1 MARVVVFGATSAIA
15 AEVAVMH
22 AARGDRLHLVGRSA
36 AKLAQVV
43 DRCRAVAKEPV
54 TFVAADLADLEAME
68 GLVASCIEALG
79 SIDTAFVAH
88 GDLFD
93 QLASEATFSVAEAS
107 LRLNFLSPVALVVPL
122 ANHFERQRGG
132 RLGVITSVAG
142 DRGRPRNYT
151 YGAAKGGLGLYLQG
165 VRSRLYGA
173 GVTVTTLKLGPVD
186 TPMTAT
192 HTKNAV
198 FAQPKPVAEGILRAM
213 DARKAEVYVPGYWA
227 LIMFVVRNTPEALF
241 QKLAFLSGR

>member
-36 AKLAQVV
+36 EKLANVV
-43 DRCRAVAKEPV
+43 ERCRAVAQAPV
-54 TFVAADLADLEAME
+54 TFAVADLADLGATAA
-68 GLVASCIEALG
+68 LVASCIEVLG
-79 SIDTAFVAH
+79 AIDTALVAH

-93 QLASEATFSVAEAS
+93 QLASEASFAAAEAS

-122 ANHFERQRGG
+122 ANHLEAQGAG

-165 VRSRLYGA
+165 VRSRLYAA

-198 FAQPKPVAEGILRAM
+198 FAKPVPVARGIVRAM

-227 LIMFVVRNTPEALF
+227 LIMAIVRNTPEALF

>member
-1 MARVVVFGATSAIA
+1 M
-15 AEVAVMH
+15 
-22 AARGDRLHLVGRSA
+22 
-36 AKLAQVV
+36 
-43 DRCRAVAKEPV
+43 
-54 TFVAADLADLEAME
+54 
-68 GLVASCIEALG
+68 
-79 SIDTAFVAH
+79 
-88 GDLFD
+88 
-93 QLASEATFSVAEAS
+93 
-107 LRLNFLSPVALVVPL
+107 
-122 ANHFERQRGG
+122 
-132 RLGVITSVAG
+132 
-142 DRGRPRNYT
+142 
-151 YGAAKGGLGLYLQG
+151 
-165 VRSRLYGA
+165 RSRLYGA